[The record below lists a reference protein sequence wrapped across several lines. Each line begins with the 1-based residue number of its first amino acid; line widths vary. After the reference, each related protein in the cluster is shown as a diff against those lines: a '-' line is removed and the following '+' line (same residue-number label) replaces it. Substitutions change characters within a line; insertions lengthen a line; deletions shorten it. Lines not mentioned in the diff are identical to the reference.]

1 VIVGVSDSLEE
12 LLGRHPSIQ
21 RNILGLPLPLLT
33 DAEIDAILLGGGQ
46 HVGLEFSPDV
56 RNAII
61 ALARGV
67 PYIAQLLGLHA
78 GSEAVARNSARVNE
92 QDLMAA
98 FQRAG
103 DEVDP
108 RLAVLYEMLTQAG
121 RDLGMRAALRDVAGG
136 EQDRFARFAA
146 VQDGGLILAAGRHV
160 RTEHWHALIEAGVIR
175 ACPSA
180 GPGIF
185 TFADAIFP
193 HYVLLREALG
203 GLA

>member
-1 VIVGVSDSLEE
+1 MSDSLEE

-21 RNILGLPLPLLT
+21 RNVLGLPLPLLT
-33 DAEIDAILLGGGQ
+33 DTEIEAILLGGGR
-46 HVGLEFSPDV
+46 HVGLEFPPDV
-56 RNAII
+56 RTAII

-78 GSEAVARNSARVNE
+78 GSEAIARNATRVNE
-92 QDLMAA
+92 QDLLAA
-98 FQRAG
+98 FQRAA

-108 RLAVLYEMLTQAG
+108 RLAVLYEMLTQTG
-121 RDLGMRAALRDVAGG
+121 RDVAMRAALRDIAGG

-146 VQDGGLILAAGRHV
+146 VQDDHMILAAGRHV
-160 RTEHWHALIEAGVIR
+160 RSEQWHALIEAAVIR
-175 ACPSA
+175 PCPSA
-180 GPGIF
+180 GPAIF

-193 HYVLLREALG
+193 HYVLLREALD